1 MGTLAHLGKPTTPTR
16 SHKGESVVY
25 VHPTVTCKPS
35 RLLRLQLA
43 TGTLAVQTRDGR
55 AVLLKRD
62 TFFGGMH

>member
-1 MGTLAHLGKPTTPTR
+1 MKATPAITP
-16 SHKGESVVY
+16 KNECIVF

-43 TGTLAVQTRDGR
+43 TGTLAAQTRDGR